1 MYLYHLILEYTF
13 KIFLL
18 NEWMCIIEWMN
29 EHYST
34 IISTWYNKYF
44 NILQVISELEN
55 NLIKVSQLIGDG
67 ISNKSRPAA
76 GL

>member
-1 MYLYHLILEYTF
+1 MNECV
-13 KIFLL
+13 LL
-18 NEWMCIIEWMN
+18 NEWMN
-29 EHYST
+29 EHYSR

-55 NLIKVSQLIGDG
+55 NLIKVSQLLGDG

>member
-1 MYLYHLILEYTF
+1 
-13 KIFLL
+13 
-18 NEWMCIIEWMN
+18 MCIIEWMN
-29 EHYST
+29 EHYSR

-55 NLIKVSQLIGDG
+55 NLIKVSQLLGDG